1 MAQLIKFS
9 ANCLATEPPPPTA
22 AAFRSSV
29 EPAGGNIEDGADV
42 VAVDVVAVAVD
53 AVDAVDA
60 GDAGVGGVG
69 GVGEGVDD
77 GTVLGLISSMSGSV
91 VDVVDDDDTTS
102 GWMVNVPLPVLNTG
116 IAPTG
121 RFSTGGTI
129 SGNADGMLEGGGG
142 GPSPNGAPVAIA
154 WNGPPCWAGG
164 MY

>member
-53 AVDAVDA
+53 A
-60 GDAGVGGVG
+60 
-69 GVGEGVDD
+69 VDD